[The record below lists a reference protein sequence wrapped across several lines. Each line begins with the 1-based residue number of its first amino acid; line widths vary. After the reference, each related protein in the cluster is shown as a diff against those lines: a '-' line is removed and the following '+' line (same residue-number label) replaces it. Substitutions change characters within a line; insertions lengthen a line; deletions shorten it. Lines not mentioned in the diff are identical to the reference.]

1 MPFVVLALGIVGI
14 VAFVTYAAVLT
25 YTATIFVG
33 GAGVGGILVLL
44 YVYGEWQ
51 KHEQYK
57 TQQRAWEREQDHRRT
72 LEIIKAV
79 KSGQIDEVIRLEG
92 RGQEQQRIERK

>member
-1 MPFVVLALGIVGI
+1 MPFVILALGIVGI

-51 KHEQYK
+51 KREEYK
-57 TQQRAWEREQDHRRT
+57 TKQRAWEREQDHRRT
-72 LEIIKAV
+72 LEIIHAMKT
-79 KSGQIDEVIRLEG
+79 GQIDRVIRLRD
-92 RGQEQQRIERK
+92 RGQEQQRIERE